1 MLDFLERK
9 SDVLVSTMIIE
20 SGLDLPNVNTILIH
34 RADTLGLAQLY
45 QLRGRVGR
53 SNHRAF
59 AYLLV
64 PPGGAL
70 SDIAR
75 KRLRAIEEFSELGS
89 GFRLAMR
96 DMEIRGVGNFLGP
109 EQSGHVNAIGYDLY
123 CQMLRETIAT
133 SRGEEPPAERAPV
146 KMDVEIDAYLP
157 EEYVDDP
164 DQRILFYK
172 RLADLAE
179 TDALLRLGD
188 ELVDRYGRLP
198 EPAVHLLA
206 IKRLRLLAE
215 AAGVHELRARGGSAT
230 LHFVSGREPRQDSL
244 REIVRLV
251 PGKLSFRADGRE
263 GLRVVLEADGLDH
276 VLEGVES
283 LLRVCGASV
292 SLVVS

>member
-1 MLDFLERK
+1 
-9 SDVLVSTMIIE
+9 MIIE

-34 RADTLGLAQLY
+34 RADTFGLAQLY

-64 PPGGAL
+64 PPGGSL

-123 CQMLRETIAT
+123 CQMLREAISE
-133 SRGEEPPAERAPV
+133 SRGEELPAERTPV

-157 EEYVDDP
+157 EEYIDDP

-179 TDALLRLGD
+179 LDALRRLGD

-198 EPAVHLLA
+198 EPALHLLK
-206 IKRLRLLAE
+206 IKELRVLAE
-215 AAGVHELRARGGSAT
+215 SAGVDELRARAGSAA
-230 LHFVSGREPRQDSL
+230 LRFIPGREPRPDSL
-244 REIVRLV
+244 REIIRLV
-251 PGKLSFRADGRE
+251 PEKISFRADGRE
-263 GLRVVLEADGLDH
+263 GLRVVLEADGLER
-276 VLEGVES
+276 VLAGVEA

-292 SLVVS
+292 SLAVS